1 MLITGQDQCS
11 EWHMPRMQ
19 VVTNRLLQMPWKM
32 TIIGT
37 SNAQNKQTNK
47 QTKNKTK
54 LGVISYKL
62 KIFLHSQ
69 VS

>member
-1 MLITGQDQCS
+1 MLITGQDQYS